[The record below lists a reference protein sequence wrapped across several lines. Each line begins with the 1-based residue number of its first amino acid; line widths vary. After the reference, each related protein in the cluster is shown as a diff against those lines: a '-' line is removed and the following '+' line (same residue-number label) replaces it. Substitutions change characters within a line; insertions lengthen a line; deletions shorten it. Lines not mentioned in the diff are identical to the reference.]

1 MTGAPPEYY
10 VRLRDNGAAVFH
22 IDPENRN
29 RRIEMTQIAVIN
41 KQGDVKPHGDHTLTE
56 ADLAAIAKWQ
66 AERAETDAARQID
79 DILRTIDHLNFTAS
93 WVQQKATDKDLDAVT
108 DPLLMAMHDL
118 RQLLVKKQAARLA
131 KKDET

>member
-1 MTGAPPEYY
+1 MTGTPPEYY
-10 VRLRDNGAAVFH
+10 VRLRENGAAVFH

-56 ADLAAIAKWQ
+56 ADLAAIAQWQ
-66 AERAETDAARQID
+66 SKRDEIDAARQID
-79 DILRTIDHLNFTAS
+79 DILRTVDHLNLTAS
-93 WVQQKATDKDLDAVT
+93 WVQQRATDADLDAVT

-118 RQLLVKKQAARLA
+118 RQVLVKKQAARLA
-131 KKDET
+131 KNDET

>member
-1 MTGAPPEYY
+1 MTGTPPEYN
-10 VRLRDNGAAVFH
+10 VRLRENGAAVFH

-29 RRIEMTQIAVIN
+29 RRIEMTQIAVIT

-56 ADLAAIAKWQ
+56 ADPAAITQWQ
-66 AERAETDAARQID
+66 SGRDKIDAARQID
-79 DILRTIDHLNFTAS
+79 DIRRTVDHLNLTAS
-93 WVQQKATDKDLDAVT
+93 WVQQKASDADLDAVT

-118 RQLLVKKQAARLA
+118 RQVLVKKQAARLA